1 MKNIKK
7 TSAVTALILAAS
19 LGVSACSKAPNPLL
33 QVSERDAGVFLANA
47 SQYAQKKLKW
57 DRDTYGSGGGYG
69 VCMTKTAPSA
79 NCQTLYKT
87 MLVFAKE
94 QQAYKTLTVSEL
106 TDRQTFEKLKED
118 YQGAKFELL
127 PE

>member
-1 MKNIKK
+1 MKETQKK
-7 TSAVTALILAAS
+7 ATLVALIL
-19 LGVSACSKAPNPLL
+19 GVSLSLCACSHPANPLT
-33 QVSERDAGVFLANA
+33 QVSKHDAGVFLANA